1 VLEQDREVL
10 EFMEPDANQYEH
22 LYQHD
27 MGIVRL
33 RRHLRNLAKAQIESE
48 AAQ

>member
-1 VLEQDREVL
+1 Q
-10 EFMEPDANQYEH
+10 NEH

-33 RRHLRNLAKAQIESE
+33 RRHLKNLAKAELERMQQGK
-48 AAQ
+48 A